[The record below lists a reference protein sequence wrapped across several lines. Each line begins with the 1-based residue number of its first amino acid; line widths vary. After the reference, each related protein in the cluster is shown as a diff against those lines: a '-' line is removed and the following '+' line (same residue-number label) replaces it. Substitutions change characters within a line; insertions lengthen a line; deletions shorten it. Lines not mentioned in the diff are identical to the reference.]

1 MSLAIRDIQY
11 FLAVARTGQLASA
24 AEEQGVTQPA
34 LTKAVRRVEEEF
46 GLRLFERSVRGMA
59 PTAAGLRVAEEM
71 RKLQAAY
78 ADTVLLAD
86 EMRARQAGLLRVG
99 VTDTTAGNRMAAV
112 LGPLLVQRPGLRV
125 RMRVDRS
132 DVLAAQVREGEL
144 DLALV
149 PAYEG
154 QPLDGDRTK
163 IDNDPMLPLVRAGHP
178 LASRSRVSLRD
189 VAGFGWMSGPTNS
202 AAYRAL
208 TAIFARNAL
217 PPPTVVMEVPFA
229 SELNLSVLAA
239 TDLVTLVPRS
249 FMRRATDEFAVLP
262 VAALRIPR
270 AVVLLSRPGS
280 AWSPLMET
288 LRDSLL
294 ATRQARDRRM
304 SFPSRA

>member
-24 AEEQGVTQPA
+24 AQEQGVTQPA
-34 LTKAVRRVEEEF
+34 LSKAVQRVEQEF
-46 GLRLFERSVRGMA
+46 GLPLFERSVRGML
-59 PTAAGLRVAEEM
+59 PTGAGLRVAEEM

-78 ADTVLLAD
+78 ADAMVLAD

-125 RMRVDRS
+125 RMRTDRS
-132 DVLAAQVREGEL
+132 DVLAAQVRDGEL

-154 QPLDGDRTK
+154 QPLDGERTW
-163 IDNDPMLPLVRAGHP
+163 IGSDPMLPLVRAGHP
-178 LASRSRVSLRD
+178 LAARARVSLRD
-189 VAGFGWMSGPTNS
+189 VAGFGWMSGPTDS
-202 AAYRAL
+202 AVYRAL
-208 TAIFARNAL
+208 TELFARHAL
-217 PPPTVVMEVPFA
+217 PPPHVVMEVPFA
-229 SELNLSVLAA
+229 SEMNLSVLAA

-249 FMRRATDEFAVLP
+249 FMRHAPDQRFAVLP
-262 VAALRIPR
+262 VAALRIAR
-270 AVVLLSRPGS
+270 AVVLLSRPGA
-280 AWSPLMET
+280 AWSPLMEA

-294 ATRQARDRRM
+294 ARKL
-304 SFPSRA
+304 P

>member
-34 LTKAVRRVEEEF
+34 LSKAVRRVEEEF
-46 GLRLFERSVRGMA
+46 GLQLFERSVRGMA

-99 VTDTTAGNRMAAV
+99 VTDTTAGNRMAAA

-125 RMRVDRS
+125 RIRVDRS
-132 DVLAAQVREGEL
+132 DVLGAQVREGEL

-154 QPLDGDRTK
+154 QPLDGERTK

-178 LASRSRVSLRD
+178 LASRARVSLKD

-202 AAYRAL
+202 AAYRTL
-208 TAIFARNAL
+208 TDIFARHAL

-239 TDLVTLVPRS
+239 TNLVTLVPRS
-249 FMRRATDEFAVLP
+249 FMRRAAEERFAVLP
-262 VAALRIPR
+262 VPALRIPR
-270 AVVLLSRPGS
+270 AVILLSRPGS

-288 LRDSLL
+288 LRDNLL
-294 ATRQARDRRM
+294 ALKPR
-304 SFPSRA
+304 

>member
-1 MSLAIRDIQY
+1 MSLAIRDIRY
-11 FLAVARTGQLASA
+11 FLAVARAGQLASA
-24 AEEQGVTQPA
+24 AEGEGVTQPA
-34 LTKAVRRVEEEF
+34 LTKAVRRVEDEF
-46 GLRLFERSVRGMA
+46 GLQLFERSVRGMA
-59 PTAAGLRVAEEM
+59 LTAAGLRVAEEM

-125 RMRVDRS
+125 RIRVDRS

-144 DLALV
+144 DLVLV

-154 QPLDGDRTK
+154 QPLDGHRTK

-178 LASRSRVSLRD
+178 LASRPRVSLRD
-189 VAGFGWMSGPTNS
+189 VAHFGWMSGPTNS

-208 TAIFARNAL
+208 TDIFARNAL

-249 FMRRATDEFAVLP
+249 FMQHATDERFAVLP
-262 VAALRIPR
+262 VAALCIPR
-270 AVVLLSRPGS
+270 AVILLSRPGS

-294 ATRQARDRRM
+294 ALRPLRRH
-304 SFPSRA
+304 PSAK